1 MTKILLLARNP
12 TASQV
17 VESVRGS
24 LDLPKMADSV
34 KVEKAVEKVSR
45 QTVKLKFNGEK
56 LGEGLRVCHSS
67 L

>member
-12 TASQV
+12 TARQV